1 MAVTEWRSNKS
12 MNIIPNKSCQLP
24 YMTPGD
30 GIQIYSTFHGV
41 QSNPMG
47 NLKVED
53 YNNISIIIYTYY
65 INLIIHVPIEP
76 HASGF
81 L

>member
-1 MAVTEWRSNKS
+1 MGFFPKRRCNKS
-12 MNIIPNKSCQLP
+12 MNIIPNKTCQLP

-47 NLKVED
+47 NLKMLD
-53 YNNISIIIYTYY
+53 YNNILSFFFLSYTEY
-65 INLIIHVPIEP
+65 
-76 HASGF
+76 
-81 L
+81 